1 MSYATIKTYFRRRL
15 SAFNLQEAKKKI
27 SFENASE
34 NFDNQF
40 IFENPK
46 TDLDDG
52 DTLNSKFF
60 PKRTITIRTAHKT
73 SENSLLFDYDSVQ
86 TRLENVLRDLH
97 SAFNYR
103 NDSIK
108 RIIFESLE
116 VAVVGAYIS
125 GLMTFT
131 VEDELAYVIA

>member
-1 MSYATIKTYFRRRL
+1 VSYATIKTYFRRRL
-15 SAFNLQEAKKKI
+15 AAFNLQEAKKKI

-46 TDLDDG
+46 TELDDG

-73 SENSLLFDYDSVQ
+73 SENSLLFDYDSAQ
-86 TRLENVLRDLH
+86 TRLENVLRDIH

-103 NDSIK
+103 NDGIK
-108 RIIFESLE
+108 RIVFESLD
-116 VAVVGAYIS
+116 VTVVGAYIS

-131 VEDELAYVIA
+131 VEDELAYVTA

>member
-1 MSYATIKTYFRRRL
+1 VSYATIKTYFRRRL

-46 TDLDDG
+46 TNLDDG

-108 RIIFESLE
+108 RIVFESLE
-116 VAVVGAYIS
+116 VAVVGSYIS
-125 GLMTFT
+125 GLITFT
-131 VEDELAYVIA
+131 VEDELAYVTA

>member
-15 SAFNLQEAKKKI
+15 AAFNLQEAKKKI

-46 TDLDDG
+46 TELDDG

-73 SENSLLFDYDSVQ
+73 SENSLLFDYDSAQ
-86 TRLENVLRDLH
+86 TRLENVLRDIH

-103 NDSIK
+103 NDGIK
-108 RIIFESLE
+108 RIVFESLD
-116 VAVVGAYIS
+116 VTVVGAYIS

-131 VEDELAYVIA
+131 VEDELAYVTA

>member
-1 MSYATIKTYFRRRL
+1 VSYATIKTYFRRRL
-15 SAFNLQEAKKKI
+15 AAFNLQEAKKKI

-46 TDLDDG
+46 TALDDG

-108 RIIFESLE
+108 RIVFESLE
-116 VAVVGAYIS
+116 VAVVGSYIS
-125 GLMTFT
+125 GLITFT

>member
-15 SAFNLQEAKKKI
+15 AAFNLQEAKKKI

-46 TDLDDG
+46 TELDDG

-73 SENSLLFDYDSVQ
+73 SENSLLFDYDSAQ
-86 TRLENVLRDLH
+86 TRLENVLRDIH

-103 NDSIK
+103 NDGIK
-108 RIIFESLE
+108 RIGFESLE
-116 VAVVGAYIS
+116 VTVVGAYIS

-131 VEDELAYVIA
+131 VEDELAYVTA

>member
-46 TDLDDG
+46 TNLDDG

-108 RIIFESLE
+108 RIVFESLE
-116 VAVVGAYIS
+116 VAVVGSYIS
-125 GLMTFT
+125 GLITFT
-131 VEDELAYVIA
+131 VEDELAYVTA